1 MRSMQRV
8 RLWLGGILC
17 ATSTLLTPVGSD
29 AFDFREGHFYAISG
43 QRITQYDDAGERIE
57 ALNLTGRF
65 AAPNRELRGL
75 AFGPDGLLYVAQSRD
90 PGNGFRVIAL
100 DEAGQVQ
107 SVFEDPAAIWNNLGF
122 GKLAFDEAGFLY
134 VGTNSGLVRFD
145 PTQPAAGELIYDAG
159 QVIDVE
165 ALPGGGLLIL
175 GPGLR
180 ELDAAGELVR
190 RIDPSDPN
198 GIAGGLFF
206 LSSPHGVEYDPEAE
220 EIYLSM
226 GGFTGQQHRVMRVD
240 PDGALL
246 AITTFINPQDLF
258 FSAGQLVVGSRT
270 LAPGLFDRD
279 LTQLRL
285 LGSERFDD
293 HFFVTRL
300 EPPDTIAA
308 DIDIEPG
315 RGSAYVNPHSRKPI
329 RVAVLGS
336 DRLNVEEIDASSLA
350 LGPLGAAP
358 LDRDSVLDLNEDGLA
373 DRVFRFDVRATGI
386 ALGDDE
392 ACLLGET
399 FDGVT
404 LEGCDAIRTLPVGC
418 GNGFELA
425 LLVPAVVVLR
435 RSRRGE
441 ERVADRR
448 A

>member
-1 MRSMQRV
+1 MRSMERV
-8 RLWLGGILC
+8 RLWLGGIFC
-17 ATSTLLTPVGSD
+17 AASTLLAPIGSD

-57 ALNLTGRF
+57 ALDLTGRF
-65 AAPNRELRGL
+65 TAPNRELRGL

-100 DEAGQVQ
+100 DEAGQVH
-107 SVFEDPAAIWNNLGF
+107 SVFEDPAALWNNLGF

-145 PTQPAAGELIYDAG
+145 PTQPAAGELFYDAG

-175 GPGLR
+175 GSGLR
-180 ELDAAGELVR
+180 ELDAAGGLVR
-190 RIDPSDPN
+190 RIEPTDPN

-206 LSSPHGVEYDPEAE
+206 LSSPHGVEYDPEAD

-240 PDGALL
+240 PDGVLR
-246 AITTFINPQDLF
+246 AITTFINPQDLY

-270 LAPGLFDRD
+270 FAPGLFDSD
-279 LTQLRL
+279 LMQLRL
-285 LGSERFDD
+285 LGPERFDD

-300 EPPDTIAA
+300 EKPDTIVAE
-308 DIDIEPG
+308 IDIEPG
-315 RGSAYVNPHSRKPI
+315 RRTALVNPQSRRPI

-336 DRLNVEEIDASSLA
+336 DRLHVDEIDVSSLA
-350 LGPLGAAP
+350 FGPQGAAP
-358 LDRDSVLDLNEDGLA
+358 SSRDSVLDLNADDVA
-373 DRVFRFDVRATGI
+373 DRVFRFQARDTGI
-386 ALGDDE
+386 APGDVE

-399 FDGVT
+399 LDATGF
-404 LEGCDAIRTLPVGC
+404 EGCDAIRTVPPGC
-418 GNGFELA
+418 GPGFELA
-425 LLVPAVVVLR
+425 LLLPAIVVLR
-435 RSRRGE
+435 HSRRRE
-441 ERVADRR
+441 ECVANRR
-448 A
+448 T